1 MVQNKTLYLLCF
13 LISIVSAGAGAA
25 QEAKASDS
33 AKPALKW
40 FIFRE
45 DCYDKFVNKQDFSD

>member
-1 MVQNKTLYLLCF
+1 MMVKTLYLLCF
-13 LISIVSAGAGAA
+13 LISMVSAGAGAT
-25 QEAKASDS
+25 QEAKATDS

>member
-1 MVQNKTLYLLCF
+1 M
-13 LISIVSAGAGAA
+13 VSAGAGAA
-25 QEAKASDS
+25 QEAKATDS

>member
-1 MVQNKTLYLLCF
+1 MMVKTLYLLCF
-13 LISIVSAGAGAA
+13 LISMVSAGAGAA
-25 QEAKASDS
+25 QEAKATDS

-45 DCYDKFVNKQDFSD
+45 DCYEKFVNKQDFSD